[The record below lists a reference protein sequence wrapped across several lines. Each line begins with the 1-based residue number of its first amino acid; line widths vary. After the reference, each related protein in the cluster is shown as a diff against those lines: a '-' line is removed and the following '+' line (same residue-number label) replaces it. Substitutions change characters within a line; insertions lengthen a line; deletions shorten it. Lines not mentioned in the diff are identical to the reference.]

1 MIFRGSDT
9 SGPLFRRREGSFA
22 EISATSPFVC
32 RRTTRGGARIVLFA
46 ARQKGRKNAPKGLM
60 PFGFPQRANV
70 AALSLRSCLREVLH
84 LQILRRCFKGK
95 HRHRRRTRQAKE
107 KVFAIC
113 DAPYFNIIYQQTGGA
128 SPSPTEISTFLLSP
142 PAARG
147 GKMAGDTQKT
157 FMFFSPA
164 RYVAR
169 QCRGDPRGKA
179 LARFL
184 ATSCRA

>member
-1 MIFRGSDT
+1 M
-9 SGPLFRRREGSFA
+9 PL
-22 EISATSPFVC
+22 
-32 RRTTRGGARIVLFA
+32 RT
-46 ARQKGRKNAPKGLM
+46 
-60 PFGFPQRANV
+60 PQRANV
-70 AALSLRSCLREVLH
+70 ATLSLRSCLREVLH
-84 LQILRRCFKGK
+84 LQILRRCFKEK
-95 HRHRRRTRQAKE
+95 HRHGRRTRQAKE

-169 QCRGDPRGKA
+169 HGSGFQRRQP

-184 ATSCRA
+184 GSFFAAWQRMNIYTAQRTPISPRRNMEVQCERQEEKLYKI